1 MRATLGRSAIVAL
14 RAPWTLN
21 FAAAL
26 LIWGLTLVASGGRG
40 GAETLTVALAFSI
53 FTVLAGTGQ
62 MFVIAAGPGNIDL
75 SIPAVMTLAAYLS
88 MGAMDGS
95 AALLPVGLAIAIG
108 VGVLAGAGNL
118 ILIRTLRIPPII
130 ATLALSF
137 MVTSLAN
144 NAGGEA
150 TIKPPDALAAF
161 TVLRVGGVQ
170 IVLVLAL
177 LLSAAMQV
185 VIARTIFGRQLLA
198 LGQNDRAAALTGID
212 VWRIRLACYCLCG
225 AFAGLTGFL
234 LSGFSG
240 GAMLNMGGNY
250 LMESVAVVVLGGTSI
265 AGGRANAI
273 GIWGAAL
280 FFNLLTTMINA
291 FHLAEG
297 WRFICTGAIILLVI
311 SFNSEDP

>member
-1 MRATLGRSAIVAL
+1 MTAMRSATVAL

-21 FAAAL
+21 FVAAL
-26 LIWGLTLVASGGRG
+26 LIWGLTLVAAGGRG
-40 GAETLTVALAFSI
+40 GAETLTVALAFSV

-88 MGAMDGS
+88 MGVMDGD
-95 AALLPVGLAIAIG
+95 ATLLPLGLAIALG
-108 VGVLAGAGNL
+108 TGVLAGVGNI
-118 ILIRTLRIPPII
+118 ILIRALKIPPII

-137 MVTSLAN
+137 MLQSLAN

-150 TIKPPDALAAF
+150 TIKPPQMLADF
-161 TVLRVGGVQ
+161 TILKLGGVQ
-170 IVLVLAL
+170 ILLVLVLV
-177 LLSAAMQV
+177 LSAFVQL
-185 VIARTIFGRQLLA
+185 VIARSVFGRYLLA
-198 LGQNDRAAALTGID
+198 VGQNDRAAALTGIP
-212 VWRIRLACYCLCG
+212 VWWIRLGCYCLCG
-225 AFAGLTGFL
+225 AMAGLTGFL
-234 LSGFSG
+234 LAGFSG
-240 GAMLNMGGNY
+240 GAMLNMGGTY
-250 LMESVAVVVLGGTSI
+250 LMESVAVVVLGGTAV

-297 WRFICTGAIILLVI
+297 WRFICTGAVILFVI
-311 SFNSEDP
+311 SLNPDEPR